1 VTEKLH
7 NAPRY
12 SLTIGNTQHI
22 NKTEVELLAIKG
34 IGQVTIDELKSKAAL
49 EAINKHAFIHID
61 KSYPQWKQ
69 ANITRMGTAEQKAT
83 MDTFI
88 DAVRD
93 WANSAEPQLED
104 LTAIKA

>member
-1 VTEKLH
+1 MFNHEDNT
-7 NAPRY
+7 PRY
-12 SLTIGNTQHI
+12 SVTVNGTSHV
-22 NKTEVELLAIKG
+22 NKTETELLAVKG
-34 IGQVTIDELKSKAAL
+34 IGQATVDDLKAKAAL
-49 EAINKHAFIHID
+49 EVINKQAYTHID

-69 ANITRMGTAEQKAT
+69 ANITRIGTAEQKTA

-93 WANSAEPQLED
+93 WANSDDPIQTD